1 MNLLAGRRHR
11 ERSCRHREER
21 VWWPGKLALTFMYNV
36 CVRAK
41 SRQSCPTL
49 REPVDCS
56 PPASSVHGILLA
68 SILDWVAMTSSRSS
82 SWPRDRTRVS
92 YVSCIGRRVLYHQ
105 HHLGSPRLSS
115 APILML
121 LPAPRLPVF
130 VKLKGSVK
138 KTQKAGVIIH
148 KVLDVVEGA
157 LEPYGWAGISVL
169 ALTS

>member
-1 MNLLAGRRHR
+1 MHACLLSGF
-11 ERSCRHREER
+11 SCIQLFAPQWTVAHQAPLSVEFSKQAY
-21 VWWPGKLALTFMYNV
+21 WSGLP
-36 CVRAK
+36 
-41 SRQSCPTL
+41 CPPPRGLL
-49 REPVDCS
+49 R
-56 PPASSVHGILLA
+56 
-68 SILDWVAMTSSRSS
+68 
-82 SWPRDRTRVS
+82 PRDRTRVS